1 MDASPYRTV
10 NTNHGVSAL
19 ETVYTAKLTENQ
31 GLHFDIT
38 TGYPYLNFNIDN
50 NACIRRINGNATSLL
65 GLNGKHTG
73 LSFFE
78 LHPDFGQLKSAI
90 DTTLDNGQSIA
101 TQCVI
106 SARNFNV
113 WLHPLHD
120 IDNNISGVAGNAIE
134 IPHNTQ
140 EELVYSEIQH
150 HYTLYS
156 EYTTD
161 IITKYT
167 PEGICSYASPTAEKV
182 LGYRP
187 DELVGKNFYDLF
199 HPDDLKTK
207 RRIFSKLIQ
216 EPDDKSVSY
225 RLRRKDSTY
234 MWLETNSKPINDTE
248 SGQLL
253 EIVAVS
259 RDITERKETEERLL
273 YLANYDSLTG
283 LPNRALFRDRL
294 RRAIARA
301 QRNETRV
308 ALLFLDLDRFKNIND
323 SLGHHAGDQL
333 LRGVAR
339 RLKQYARKGDT
350 VARLGGDEFTVIL
363 EGIANADDAAH
374 VASKILELMEPA
386 YKLDG
391 HEVVATPSI
400 GITIYPDDAADM
412 RTLLKNADTAM
423 YRSKE
428 RGRNRYQFY
437 TSDMNAKAY
446 EYLLLENNLRHALER
461 EEFRL
466 YYQPQID
473 LHTQGIFGV
482 EALLRWEHP
491 EQGILPPEHFIPFAE
506 ETGLIIPIGEW
517 VLREACKQAR
527 QWQDMG
533 LPATRV
539 AVNLSMRQFRQKD
552 FVSLVADILAETNL
566 NPQYLE
572 LEVTESFLA
581 HNADQATEILR
592 SLHRLGVHLSVDD
605 FGTGYSSLS
614 YLKQFPLNTLKIDQ
628 SFVRDISSNPDGAT
642 IAEAIIALGQSLRL
656 NVIAEGV
663 ETEDQMFFLRSRGCD
678 RVQGFL
684 FSHPL
689 PASKMENWLKRNR
702 SNRVLFEQRA
712 LWPEAVHN

>member
-1 MDASPYRTV
+1 M
-10 NTNHGVSAL
+10 
-19 ETVYTAKLTENQ
+19 ETVDVTPKTGMEI
-31 GLHFDIT
+31 DIT
-38 TGYPYLNFNIDN
+38 TGYPYLNFNIDTQAN
-50 NACIRRINGNATSLL
+50 IRRLNGNAQSLL
-65 GLNGKHTG
+65 GINTQPLAGEH
-73 LSFFE
+73 LYS
-78 LHPDFGQLKSAI
+78 LHPDFQNLKPAI
-90 DTTLDNGQSIA
+90 DDALSGHSIA
-101 TQCVI
+101 TQCI
-106 SARNFNV
+106 LDRRKFNI
-113 WLHPLHD
+113 WLHPMHD
-120 IDNNISGVAGNAIE
+120 IDSNLTGVSGSAIE
-134 IPHNTQ
+134 IPQATQ
-140 EELVYSEIQH
+140 EELVVSEIRH
-150 HYTLYS
+150 HFDLYS

-167 PEGICSYASPTAEKV
+167 PEGICSYASPTSVKV

-199 HPDDLKTK
+199 HPDDMRIK
-207 RRIFSKLIQ
+207 RRVFTKLIK
-216 EPDDKSVSY
+216 EPDNKSISY
-225 RLRRKDSTY
+225 RIIKKDGSY
-234 MWLETNSKPINDTE
+234 MWLETNSKPVTDTRT
-248 SGQLL
+248 GQVI

-301 QRNETRV
+301 QRNEKRV

-363 EGIANADDAAH
+363 EGVAHADDAAL
-374 VASKILELMEPA
+374 VAKKIIELMEPA
-386 YKLDG
+386 YKIDG

-400 GITIYPDDAADM
+400 GITLYPDDAADM

-446 EYLLLENNLRHALER
+446 EYLMLENNLRHALER

-466 YYQPQID
+466 FYQPQID
-473 LHTQGIFGV
+473 LHSQGLFGV

-491 EQGILPPEHFIPFAE
+491 EQGLLPPEHFIPFAE

-517 VLREACKQAR
+517 VLREACKQAVE
-527 QWQDMG
+527 WQNQG
-533 LPATRV
+533 LPPTRV
-539 AVNLSMRQFRQKD
+539 AVNLSMRQFRQKN
-552 FVSLVADILAETNL
+552 FVDIVAGVLNETGL
-566 NPQYLE
+566 DPQYLE

-581 HNADQATEILR
+581 HNAEQATEILR
-592 SLHRLGVHLSVDD
+592 SLHRLGVHLSIDD

-628 SFVRDISSNPDGAT
+628 SFVRDISSDPDGAT

-663 ETEDQMFFLRSRGCD
+663 ETEDQVFFLRGRGCD

-689 PASKMENWLKRNR
+689 PPEEIVGWLTSKRTR
-702 SNRVLFEQRA
+702 PVLFEQRA
-712 LWPEAVHN
+712 LWPEAAHN